1 MKYRI
6 DKFLSDMDIG
16 TRQEIKNL
24 IKQKR
29 VAINGKTVATASEK
43 ADTEADE
50 VMVDNTIIEY
60 AEYEYYILNK
70 PAGVITATTDKHEKT
85 VLDLIDCRRR
95 DLFPVGRLD
104 KDTEGLLIITNDGA
118 LSHNLL
124 SPKKHVDKK
133 YFVRVEGRLDAAVAE
148 KFAGG
153 LVVDEEFTALPATL
167 ELLGDNEAYIT
178 ISEGKFHQI
187 KRMMEAVGC
196 TVIYLKRISMGR
208 LNLPEELMPGES
220 RPLTPEELN
229 LLKDNY

>member
-1 MKYRI
+1 MKNI
-6 DKFLSDMDIG
+6 LF
-16 TRQEIKNL
+16 
-24 IKQKR
+24 
-29 VAINGKTVATASEK
+29 VASEGVPFIK
-43 ADTEADE
+43 TGGLAD
-50 VMVDNTIIEY
+50 V
-60 AEYEYYILNK
+60 
-70 PAGVITATTDKHEKT
+70 
-85 VLDLIDCRRR
+85 
-95 DLFPVGRLD
+95 VGSL
-104 KDTEGLLIITNDGA
+104 
-118 LSHNLL
+118 
-124 SPKKHVDKK
+124 PKYVDKK

-153 LVVDEEFTALPATL
+153 LVVDEEFTALPAIL

>member
-6 DKFLSDMDIG
+6 DKFLSDMGIG

-85 VLDLIDCRRR
+85 VLDLIDCPRR

-124 SPKKHVDKK
+124 SPKRHVDKK